1 MRGGIKSKLSVLAIS
16 VGIFSVC
23 LISALGDTAA
33 YEINE
38 RVAETGL
45 GGITVYPGS
54 SGKKLIDEQIMD
66 DLSGI
71 PGLKALTPFI
81 YKTGKAECCGLSKST
96 AFIGVNEK
104 IFDIFNMNLLYGK
117 GFSETQIASC
127 EKVAVVDDE
136 FAMET
141 YKRENIVGK
150 RVTFVIS
157 GQSQEFTVIGVI
169 RSQKQGLEN
178 MMQVSFPN
186 VVYIPYTSLNEIT
199 GDSKA
204 DKIAISC
211 FSPESE
217 DLVANKVVKMLKQI
231 NQISYKYENING
243 YINDFK
249 ETVSLVK
256 IFIKAVAAISLGVG
270 GIGIMN
276 SMLYTVD
283 TRKRD
288 IGIYMALGEGRK
300 SILARFLAEATIV
313 CLIGGVLGIVMTVAM
328 LSGINTFIEL
338 SLKLSWGTM
347 AIAVTSSALCGVIFG
362 LLPAERASRLDPI
375 DIISE

>member
-1 MRGGIKSKLSVLAIS
+1 
-16 VGIFSVC
+16 
-23 LISALGDTAA
+23 
-33 YEINE
+33 
-38 RVAETGL
+38 
-45 GGITVYPGS
+45 
-54 SGKKLIDEQIMD
+54 
-66 DLSGI
+66 
-71 PGLKALTPFI
+71 
-81 YKTGKAECCGLSKST
+81 
-96 AFIGVNEK
+96 
-104 IFDIFNMNLLYGK
+104 MNLLYGK

-217 DLVANKVVKMLKQI
+217 DLVANQVVKMLKQI

-243 YINDFK
+243 YINDLK

-256 IFIKAVAAISLGVG
+256 TFIKAVAAISLGVG

-288 IGIYMALGEGRK
+288 LGIYMALGEGRK

-328 LSGINTFIEL
+328 LSGINTFMEL